1 MTTQRKRQS
10 QRRVADDLF
19 SKLVRSVGYCEAEGR
34 ILIVEWELGE
44 AAHQY
49 DGTGVT
55 SPHAGPLQCA
65 HVFSRSYI
73 ATRFE
78 RMNAVCLCA
87 AHHVYFTHRPLEWED
102 WCREQ
107 LGSAV
112 YDELR
117 RTALRGGRPS
127 YPELIADLRRQLGG
141 AAA

>member
-1 MTTQRKRQS
+1 MTPQRKRIS
-10 QRRVADDLF
+10 QRKQADTLF
-19 SKLVRSVGYCEAEGR
+19 SKLVRSVGYCEVEDGVYEGSIGIISIR
-34 ILIVEWELGE
+34 SHT
-44 AAHQY
+44 A
-49 DGTGVT
+49 
-55 SPHAGPLQCA
+55 HAGPLQCA
-65 HVFSRSYI
+65 HVFSRSYL

-102 WCREQ
+102 WCREE

-117 RTALRGGRPS
+117 RTAKVGGRPD
-127 YPELIADLRRQLGG
+127 YATLIPDLRRRLEG